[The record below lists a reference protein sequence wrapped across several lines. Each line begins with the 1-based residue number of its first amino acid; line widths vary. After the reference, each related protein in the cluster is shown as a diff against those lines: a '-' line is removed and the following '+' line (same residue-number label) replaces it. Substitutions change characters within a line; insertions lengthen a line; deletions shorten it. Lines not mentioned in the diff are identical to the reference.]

1 MHKGQIMAPAGGQQQ
16 LIAAVRCGTDAVY
29 LGAKG
34 FNARRNAANFGEID
48 LREAVSYCHERGV
61 KVFVTVNTIISDS
74 ERLELEREADNIAAS
89 GADAVIIQDMATLR
103 LFERKYPT
111 LERYA
116 STQTAVHNLAGAKF
130 LESCGFDSVVLAR
143 ELSAEEMHKICS
155 GISVKAEAFV
165 HGAHCMSLSG
175 ACYMSAMLG
184 GRSGNRGLCAQP
196 CRLDWR
202 CGNAPYALSLKDM
215 SLLDRVQDMLEAGV
229 DTFKIEGRMKRPE
242 YVAAAV
248 TACKN
253 ALEGKPYDV
262 DTLRAVFSR
271 SGFTNGYITG
281 KLGPSM
287 FGYRTKEDVTGA
299 DGVLSQLA
307 QLYKNENPLIP
318 LDMRFELGEKGGSLT
333 VGDGERKITVPAPA
347 PEKAINRPLDEE
359 GAKKNLLKCGGTPY
373 YVDAFE
379 SDIAEGL
386 AMGAGQL
393 NALRR
398 QALEELSAQRGAVV
412 PHKAQPFEWKKTA
425 KLSKNSEKTQLWAR
439 FFDPEQICDA
449 DSLQKIILSCGK
461 ITADMIKT
469 HGDKLVAELPALL
482 FPKDEEELERR
493 LFELR
498 EMGLRE
504 VWCGNIYGIEL
515 ARRLG
520 LKLHGGFRLNVLNS
534 EAVDFYREQG
544 LDSLCVSFEAQE
556 GKIESLGGKLTRGAV
571 VYGKLPLM
579 HFRSCPVRAF
589 DGCSK
594 CSGNGALLDRKN
606 TRFELECHERRFSV
620 LLNSVPL
627 DIADKEIGNLDYR
640 LLWFTKEDKAETAR
654 VIRRFETGES
664 APYPHTG
671 GLYYRKLL

>member
-1 MHKGQIMAPAGGQQQ
+1 MHKGQIMAPAGGQEQ
-16 LIAAVRCGTDAVY
+16 LVAAVRCGTDAVY

-74 ERLELEREADNIAAS
+74 ERYELEREANNIAAS

-215 SLLDRVQDMLEAGV
+215 SLLDRVQDMLDAGV
-229 DTFKIEGRMKRPE
+229 DTFMIEGRMKRPE

-253 ALEGKPYDV
+253 ALEGTPYDV

-281 KLGPSM
+281 KLGRDM

-299 DGVLSQLA
+299 DGVLSQLS

-318 LDMRFELGEKGGSLT
+318 LNMRFELGENGGSLT
-333 VGDGERKITVPAPA
+333 VSDGERKITVPAPA
-347 PEKAINRPLDEE
+347 PEKAINRPLDED

-373 YVDAFE
+373 YVEDFE
-379 SDIAEGL
+379 AEIGGGL

-398 QALEELSAQRGAVV
+398 QALEELSAQRGAVA
-412 PHKAQPFEWKKTA
+412 PHAPRPFEWKKTE
-425 KLSKNSEKTQLWAR
+425 KTSKNGEKPQLWAR
-439 FFDPEQICDA
+439 FFAPEQICDA
-449 DSLQKIILSCGK
+449 DSLQKIILPCGK
-461 ITADMIKT
+461 ITAELIAQ

-482 FPKDEEELERR
+482 FPKDEEELERK
-493 LFELR
+493 LLELKKI
-498 EMGLRE
+498 GLQE

-544 LDSLCVSFEAQE
+544 LESLCVSFEAQE
-556 GKIESLGGKLTRGAV
+556 TKIENLGGELTRGAV

-589 DGCSK
+589 EGCAK
-594 CSGNGALLDRKN
+594 CGGNGTRLDRKN
-606 TRFELECHERRFSV
+606 TKFELECHERRFSV
-620 LLNSVPL
+620 LLNSIPL
-627 DIADKEIGNLDYR
+627 DVADKDIGNIDYR
-640 LLWFTKEDKAETAR
+640 LLWFTKEDKNEAAR
-654 VIRRFETGES
+654 VISRFEIGES

-671 GLYYRKLL
+671 DLYYRKLL